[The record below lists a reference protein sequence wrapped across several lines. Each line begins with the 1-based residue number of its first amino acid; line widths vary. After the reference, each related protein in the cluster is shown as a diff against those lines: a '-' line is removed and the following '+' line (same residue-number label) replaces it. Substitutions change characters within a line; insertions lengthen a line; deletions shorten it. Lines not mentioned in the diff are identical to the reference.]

1 MGGAL
6 SRIRLGKRRAA
17 VKLRLV
23 APAKVNWTLE
33 VIRRRDDGY
42 HEIRSVLQTLRLH
55 DNVVLAPA
63 KYIELRL
70 DDARGSPR
78 PMEEN
83 MAYRAAEAL
92 REEAGDPE
100 LGALIELEKVVP
112 ASAGLGGG
120 SSDAAAVLR
129 GLNRLWGLDFDAERL
144 RRIGGKLG
152 SDVPFF
158 LTGGTARAGGRGD
171 EIAPLADVPPLAITI
186 AVPNERL
193 QQKTA
198 QMYRRLR
205 PEHFT
210 SGEHTRR
217 VVEKLAGGGAIS
229 DGDVF
234 NAFEDVLFEAMPL
247 AAVLREECRNDGA
260 CPHLAGSGPA
270 FFFLSPLDAK
280 TERRLRRAGVTLI
293 ATGTARRQESTAWE
307 EL

>member
-1 MGGAL
+1 M
-6 SRIRLGKRRAA
+6 
-17 VKLRLV
+17 KLRLV

-33 VIRRRDDGY
+33 VLGRRDDGY
-42 HEIRSVLQTLRLH
+42 HEVRSVLQTLTLH
-55 DNVVLAPA
+55 DDILLSPADYLEVRYSGATAGPLA
-63 KYIELRL
+63 
-70 DDARGSPR
+70 
-78 PMEEN
+78 PMEEDL
-83 MAYRAAEAL
+83 AYRAAEAL
-92 REEAGDPE
+92 RQEVGKPE
-100 LGALIELEKVVP
+100 LAALIELEKAVP
-112 ASAGLGGG
+112 AAAGLGGG

-144 RRIGGKLG
+144 RRIGAKLG

-158 LTGGTARAGGRGD
+158 LNGGTAQAGGRGD
-171 EIAPLADVPPLAITI
+171 EVAPLADVPPLAITI
-186 AVPNERL
+186 AVPHERL

-205 PEHFT
+205 PEHYT

-217 VVEKLAGGGAIS
+217 LVEKLAGGGAIS

-234 NAFEDVLFEAMPL
+234 NAFEAVLFEAMPL

-270 FFFLSPLDAK
+270 FFFLTPLDAK

-293 ATGTARRQESTAWE
+293 ETRTAGAQESTAWE
-307 EL
+307 EQ

>member
-1 MGGAL
+1 M
-6 SRIRLGKRRAA
+6 
-17 VKLRLV
+17 KLRVV

-33 VIRRRDDGY
+33 VLGRRDDGY
-42 HEIRSVLQTLRLH
+42 HEVRSVLQTLALH
-55 DNVVLAPA
+55 DAITLSPADYLEVRYVGAAVRPLA
-63 KYIELRL
+63 
-70 DDARGSPR
+70 
-78 PMEEN
+78 PMEEDL
-83 MAYRAAEAL
+83 AYRAAEAL
-92 REEAGDPE
+92 RQETGKPE
-100 LGALIELEKVVP
+100 LAALIELEKVIP
-112 ASAGLGGG
+112 AAAGLGGG

-144 RRIGGKLG
+144 RRIGAKLG

-171 EIAPLADVPPLAITI
+171 EVAPLADVPPLAITI
-186 AVPNERL
+186 AVPHERL

-293 ATGTARRQESTAWE
+293 ATGTAGRQESTAWE
-307 EL
+307 EQ

>member
-1 MGGAL
+1 
-6 SRIRLGKRRAA
+6 

-55 DNVVLAPA
+55 DNIVLAPA
-63 KYIELRL
+63 SYIELRL
-70 DDARGSPR
+70 DDAHGPSR
-78 PMEEN
+78 PAEEDL
-83 MAYRAAEAL
+83 AYRAAEAL

-129 GLNRLWGLDFDAERL
+129 GLNRLWGLNFDTQRL
-144 RRIGGKLG
+144 RRIGAKLG

-158 LTGGTARAGGRGD
+158 LTGGTAQTGGRGD
-171 EIAPLADVPPLAITI
+171 EVAPLADIPPLSLTI
-186 AVPNERL
+186 AVPRDRR

-205 PEHFT
+205 PEHYT

-217 VVEKLAGGGAIS
+217 LVDKLAAGGAIS
-229 DGDVF
+229 HDDVF
-234 NAFEDVLFEAMPL
+234 NAFEDVLFDAMPL
-247 AAVLREECRNDGA
+247 AAVLKEECEERGS

-270 FFFLSPLDAK
+270 FFFLSPLEA
-280 TERRLRRAGVTLI
+280 EAARRLQRAGATLI
-293 ATGTARRQESTAWE
+293 ETKTATAAQSTACE